1 MEKNKIMLL
10 VLGEEGSKGK
20 GTGDGMIGVVISNGL
35 RERVQRESEM
45 GGNATRIHRRRPS

>member
-1 MEKNKIMLL
+1 MLL